1 MSYGSQHITAQ
12 ILSDLEEINET
23 SAADLEEIVN
33 KPLVIT
39 GASGFVGTWLTL
51 SWVAAHKKFS
61 GRGQLLITSRN
72 PQSLIPLVKVID
84 PRSPV
89 SAVASDIR
97 NLHIPSD
104 FRNGNL
110 IHAATPASAAL
121 NSSDPA
127 AMLKVIIEGQER
139 VLAEAIR
146 MNSKV
151 LFLSS
156 GAVYGRQPLE
166 VERLTETW
174 EGAPPISDSNSAYHE
189 GKRVAEL
196 MGNIAATK
204 QGLHFVTARLFAFIA
219 PFLPLDA
226 HFAAGNFI
234 RDALTSTEINIQ
246 SGGGSLRSYLYAT
259 DLCKSLWALT
269 TRGLNMNAYNV
280 GSDREVSITDL
291 ANAVALIGN
300 PSIVIQQHGVNTVS
314 NTTRYVPSVNKIEQG
329 LGMKNT
335 ISLEDC
341 ISRTIKWYF
350 QSENQHIEKMEK

>member
-1 MSYGSQHITAQ
+1 MSYGPQHITAQ

-139 VLAEAIR
+139 VLAEAVR
-146 MNSKV
+146 MNNKV

-156 GAVYGRQPLE
+156 GAVYGRQPLD

-204 QGLHFVTARLFAFIA
+204 QGLYFVTARLFAFIA
-219 PFLPLDA
+219 PFLPLGT

-234 RDALTSTEINIQ
+234 QDAVTSNQIEIK
-246 SGGGSLRSYLYAT
+246 SGGGSIRSYLYAT
-259 DLCKSLWALT
+259 DLCASLWALQV
-269 TRGLNMNAYNV
+269 RGQTMRAYNV
-280 GSDREVSITDL
+280 GSEQEVTIRDL
-291 ANAVALIGN
+291 AVE
-300 PSIVIQQHGVNTVS
+300 VVNCTNKEAQVKV
-314 NTTRYVPSVNKIEQG
+314 NGIDTFENVTRYVPSVERIRKEIGFSQSVPLEQ
-329 LGMKNT
+329 
-335 ISLEDC
+335 SL
-341 ISRTIKWYF
+341 SRTSTWLK
-350 QSENQHIEKMEK
+350 ETETK

>member
-1 MSYGSQHITAQ
+1 MSYGPHHITQQ
-12 ILSDLEEINET
+12 ILSDLEEINQN

-51 SWVAAHKKFS
+51 SWVAAHKKFN

-72 PQSLIPLVKVID
+72 PQSLITLTEVID
-84 PRSPV
+84 PRSPIM
-89 SAVASDIR
+89 ALACDIR
-97 NLHIPSD
+97 ALDIPSE

-121 NSSDPA
+121 NASDPA

-139 VLAEAIR
+139 VISEAVR
-146 MNSKV
+146 MNNKV

-156 GAVYGRQPLE
+156 GAVYGRQPLG
-166 VERLTETW
+166 VTHLPETW
-174 EGAPPISDSNSAYHE
+174 EGAPQIGDSNSAYHE

-219 PFLPLDA
+219 PFLPLGS

-234 RDALTSTEINIQ
+234 QDAVTSNQIEIK
-246 SGGGSLRSYLYAT
+246 SGGGSIRSYLYAT
-259 DLCKSLWALT
+259 DLCASLWALQA
-269 TRGLNMNAYNV
+269 RGRTMRDYNV
-280 GSDREVSITDL
+280 GSEDDVSIFRL
-291 ANAVALIGN
+291 AIEVANCTNKEAQVVVKGI
-300 PSIVIQQHGVNTVS
+300 NTSENV
-314 NTTRYVPSVNKIEQG
+314 TRYVPSIERIRKETGFAQSVP
-329 LGMKNT
+329 LQQA
-335 ISLEDC
+335 LL
-341 ISRTIKWYF
+341 RTSTWLKEMEIK
-350 QSENQHIEKMEK
+350 

>member
-12 ILSDLEEINET
+12 ILSDLEEINEK

-61 GRGQLLITSRN
+61 GCGQLLITSRN
-72 PQSLIPLVKVID
+72 PQSLIPLAKVVN

-89 SAVASDIR
+89 TILASDIR

-121 NSSDPA
+121 NSNDPA

-146 MNSKV
+146 MNNKV

-156 GAVYGRQPLE
+156 GAVYGRQPLD

-219 PFLPLDA
+219 PFLPLGT

-234 RDALTSTEINIQ
+234 QDAVNSNQIEIK
-246 SGGGSLRSYLYAT
+246 SGGGSIRSYLYAT
-259 DLCKSLWALT
+259 DLCASLWALQA
-269 TRGLNMNAYNV
+269 RGQTMRAYNV
-280 GSDREVSITDL
+280 GSEQEVSIRNL
-291 ANAVALIGN
+291 AIEV
-300 PSIVIQQHGVNTVS
+300 VNCTNKEAQVMVNGIDTS
-314 NTTRYVPSVNKIEQG
+314 ENVTRYVPSIERIRKEIGFSQSVP
-329 LGMKNT
+329 LEQ
-335 ISLEDC
+335 SL
-341 ISRTIKWYF
+341 SRTSTWLK
-350 QSENQHIEKMEK
+350 ETETK